1 MVRRSWGARRD
12 EERADVRHRGVL
24 PRGGLRPRPP
34 ARGVAGPGQPRGR
47 HHRAPARHPRLCRR
61 AGDLLHPRMDR
72 RAVPR
77 AREGHRSPESRD
89 RLPWLR
95 APDDPP
101 PEPPGVRQ
109 GPAARPDRHRRRRG
123 HDGDRV
129 PRPHLLGGAGDDVEP
144 RGPLGGRLPLRLEHL
159 PHRSRSV
166 RHPGRPPLPAPR
178 VHHQRTR
185 DRRVSPFHHHRAGTS
200 GPHRGGRIFPAPPL
214 PAHPALHPAPE
225 HARAPARHRLPA
237 SLGAGCPPAQ
247 SARGLAEPAPALSQY
262 PQHRGQAPPPARR
275 LPVRPRPGHPR
286 PERRPHPGRSALK
299 ITAVVGARPN
309 FVKIAPIVAELRTR
323 PDVTTTLVHT
333 GQHYDGPM
341 SDAFFAN
348 LELPDPDVNLHVQ
361 AGSATAQVA
370 EIMLRLEPVLAAS
383 RPDIV
388 LVVGDVN
395 STLAGALTAA
405 KMGLRLAHV
414 EAGLRSF
421 DWTMPEE
428 INRVITDSV
437 ADFLFTTEPAA
448 NENLAREGVRP
459 EQIHFVGNVMIDT
472 LFRYK
477 ARARE
482 SSILATLGVQA
493 RSYSLLTL
501 HRPSNV
507 DSEDTLRPL
516 LDVIS
521 RIQSDSAVVFPVH
534 PRTRR
539 QLERVNGH
547 LPAMANLRLVDP
559 LPYLDFVQLMA
570 NASCVL
576 TDSGGIQEETTALG
590 IPCLTLRKNTERPI
604 TVSRGTNRVLG
615 GEPAAVH
622 EHWRQ
627 AVGGQWPAGQLPE
640 LWDGKAAQ
648 RIVRILL
655 EARCCPSRS
664 GPSPAR
670 ASSGPPAFA
679 RRRAAARFPCSPGR
693 ARWSRAS

>member
-1 MVRRSWGARRD
+1 
-12 EERADVRHRGVL
+12 
-24 PRGGLRPRPP
+24 
-34 ARGVAGPGQPRGR
+34 
-47 HHRAPARHPRLCRR
+47 
-61 AGDLLHPRMDR
+61 
-72 RAVPR
+72 
-77 AREGHRSPESRD
+77 
-89 RLPWLR
+89 
-95 APDDPP
+95 
-101 PEPPGVRQ
+101 
-109 GPAARPDRHRRRRG
+109 
-123 HDGDRV
+123 
-129 PRPHLLGGAGDDVEP
+129 
-144 RGPLGGRLPLRLEHL
+144 
-159 PHRSRSV
+159 
-166 RHPGRPPLPAPR
+166 
-178 VHHQRTR
+178 
-185 DRRVSPFHHHRAGTS
+185 
-200 GPHRGGRIFPAPPL
+200 
-214 PAHPALHPAPE
+214 
-225 HARAPARHRLPA
+225 
-237 SLGAGCPPAQ
+237 
-247 SARGLAEPAPALSQY
+247 
-262 PQHRGQAPPPARR
+262 
-275 LPVRPRPGHPR
+275 
-286 PERRPHPGRSALK
+286 LK

-323 PDVTTTLVHT
+323 PDVTATLVHT

-370 EIMLRLEPVLAAS
+370 EIMLRLEPVLAAF

-482 SSILATLGVQA
+482 SSILTTLGVEP

-507 DSEDTLRPL
+507 DSEETLRPL

-521 RIQSDSAVVFPVH
+521 RIQSESAVVFPVH

-547 LPAMANLRLVDP
+547 MPAMANLRIVDP

-570 NASCVL
+570 TASCVL
-576 TDSGGIQEETTALG
+576 TDAGGIQEETTALG

-604 TVSRGTNRVLG
+604 TVSRGTNRVIG
-615 GEPAAVH
+615 VEPAAIY

-655 EARCCPSRS
+655 EAR
-664 GPSPAR
+664 
-670 ASSGPPAFA
+670 
-679 RRRAAARFPCSPGR
+679 
-693 ARWSRAS
+693 